1 MLPEQITFTM
11 IDALSYHQKAG
22 RFRIPTRRFSAL
34 SLRLRTEAKYKVGDK
49 SKQLYPPALCLIP
62 EGVAYERNGG
72 DEEVLVIRFH
82 MINWSPKEILFFPLK
97 EIAPFEALFSEAV
110 SVYERK
116 EAGYLFQLSSLLNK
130 IFAAIST
137 HETEHLTEKAYVA
150 AAVAYIK
157 QNLSDASLSVGAL
170 AEEVGVSPA
179 QLRRGFHQST
189 GVSPKRYIDDLRA
202 ETARMLIETGFYSQA
217 EIAERC
223 GYSDVDYFRTVFKRK
238 NGVSVRGFKKKEK
251 E

>member
-22 RFRIPTRRFSAL
+22 RFCIPTRRFSAL
-34 SLRLRTEAKYKVGDK
+34 SLRLRTEAKYCVGDK
-49 SKQLYPPALCLIP
+49 KKQLHPPALCLIP

-82 MINWSPKEILFFPLK
+82 MLNWSPKEILIFPIEDVTPLLSM
-97 EIAPFEALFSEAV
+97 FTEAV
-110 SVYERK
+110 DVFQKK
-116 EAGYLFQLSSLLNK
+116 EAGYLFHLSSLLNR

-137 HETEHLTEKAYVA
+137 KETERLDQREYVS
-150 AAVAYIK
+150 AAVSYIK
-157 QNLSDASLSVGAL
+157 QNLSDTSLSVARL

-179 QLRRGFHQST
+179 QLRRRFHQST
-189 GVSPKRYIDDLRA
+189 GISPKQYIDDQRA

-223 GYSDVDYFRTVFKRK
+223 GYADVDYFRTVFKKK
-238 NGVSVRGFKKKEK
+238 NGVSIRGFKKKE
-251 E
+251 